1 MTSNSTTAGTK
12 VVTKSQIDN
21 VVNGTDTTAN
31 GCYIWNQVNG
41 QNASTTGTIYGIYDL
56 SGGMYERTASF
67 ISNGNINLW
76 RFGQSVIDSA
86 EVEYTENTEHTSA
99 TVNKNTGT
107 SSKYASIYSPYSD
120 TVNEGSDTAD
130 NGRSQSNFK
139 TFTENSNM
147 FGDAIKETTASTAG
161 TADSRWIKSSW
172 NNDYSSFP
180 QLGAPFFARGS
191 GWSGGSGA
199 GAFTFLRIEGLPSYG
214 NSFRPVLVA
223 SSSL

>member
-12 VVTKSQIDN
+12 VVTKSQIGN

-56 SGGMYERTASF
+56 SGGLYERTASF
-67 ISNGNINLW
+67 ISNGNVNLW
-76 RFGQSVIDSA
+76 RFGQAVIDA
-86 EVEYTENTEHTSA
+86 AGVNYTENAEHTSA

-107 SSKYASIYSPYSD
+107 SSKYVSIYSPYTD

-139 TFTENSNM
+139 EFTENSNM
-147 FGDAIKETTASTAG
+147 YGDAVKETTASTAG
-161 TADSRWIKSSW
+161 TANSEWNTSSW
-172 NNDYSSFP
+172 NNDYSCFPEASSPSFY
-180 QLGAPFFARGS
+180 RGGHWS
-191 GWSGGSGA
+191 SGGNA
-199 GAFTFLRIEGLPSYG
+199 GEFTFNRSNGGPSYYTG
-214 NSFRPVLVA
+214 FRPVLVA